1 MNRAKREGKM
11 GIIFSFES
19 MDMLDGKLERI
30 ELFPESW
37 CPRDATLV
45 QPQIA
50 LRSGWIP
57 SIHTL
62 SADSGVQRVSRRNR
76 RISAVSAP

>member
-30 ELFPESW
+30 ELFRNPGIRPWS
-37 CPRDATLV
+37 RTH
-45 QPQIA
+45 
-50 LRSGWIP
+50 RSP
-57 SIHTL
+57 VELL
-62 SADSGVQRVSRRNR
+62 STRQLNR
-76 RISAVSAP
+76 AV